1 MQKLINVKSV
11 KRIKKNYEKYIY
23 TSILFCFALYAMIQ
37 ATDNN
42 SSKVVIKKK
51 PSILGTSVNTKDDD
65 FAAGTEIPHD
75 QKEIKNMIHY

>member
-1 MQKLINVKSV
+1 MK
-11 KRIKKNYEKYIY
+11 KYIY

-51 PSILGTSVNTKDDD
+51 NSMMK
-65 FAAGTEIPHD
+65 
-75 QKEIKNMIHY
+75 KK